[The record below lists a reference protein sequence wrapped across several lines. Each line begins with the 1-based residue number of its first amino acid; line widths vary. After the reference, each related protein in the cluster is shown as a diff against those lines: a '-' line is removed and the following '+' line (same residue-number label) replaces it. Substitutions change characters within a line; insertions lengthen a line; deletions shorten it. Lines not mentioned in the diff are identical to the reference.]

1 MCFDILVSSLN
12 LWDLNLHMQ
21 ELRFPATWSPRTLH
35 RIGLPTVISI
45 FQDYFNAK
53 VRTKGSP
60 FSISKTLH
68 IGSEIFGGKLPLA
81 ICLIVSKGRDF
92 LPSLREMVVVM
103 KSKPALRLVSH
114 CRRWWRSPMM
124 MDLKTWCIWFFLERP
139 ISAVYPEVF
148 DWCRLQTVW
157 RKLQSVTL
165 S

>member
-1 MCFDILVSSLN
+1 MCFDILVSGLN
-12 LWDLNLHMQ
+12 LWDLNLRMQ
-21 ELRFPATWSPRTLH
+21 EPRFPATWSPRTLH
-35 RIGLPTVISI
+35 GIGLPISI

-60 FSISKTLH
+60 FSIPKTLH
-68 IGSEIFGGKLPLA
+68 SGSEIFGGKLPLA
-81 ICLIVSKGRDF
+81 ICLIVSNRGRDF

-114 CRRWWRSPMM
+114 CRGSPMM
-124 MDLKTWCIWFFLERP
+124 MYLKTWCIWFFLERP
-139 ISAVYPEVF
+139 ISPVYSEVF